1 VERRRWSQSSEGREG
16 EKKRTV
22 GSPSVEESKNQN
34 PGRRIVG
41 PAQEGA
47 FGDVEGGPFFAEET
61 AGKEA
66 GRWCLGEEVGLGADG
81 NGCGRGRLSRFQR
94 RRENFWLFAAA

>member
-1 VERRRWSQSSEGREG
+1 MEGKRGSQSSEGGREG
-16 EKKRTV
+16 GERKRRTV

-47 FGDVEGGPFFAEET
+47 FGDVEGCPFFAEET

-66 GRWCLGEEVGLGADG
+66 GRWCLGEETGLRADG
-81 NGCGRGRLSRFQR
+81 NGGGRGRSIK
-94 RRENFWLFAAA
+94 